1 MNLIVITK
9 YFRDI
14 WAKERGLTLVS
25 KVVLLIQIS
34 KYTCTSNCIQC
45 YRFDIQSTSIK
56 LFCHSIQSAMFLV
69 PSSMK
74 RIQMISEGYFFQN
87 LVHHC
92 DFQILHCDSIRQLLF
107 SSFFEYRYT
116 RRNKYTFGYMTR
128 QTKVDD
134 DSHAKVFHFWLLSN
148 RKCNWILEGKN

>member
-1 MNLIVITK
+1 
-9 YFRDI
+9 
-14 WAKERGLTLVS
+14 
-25 KVVLLIQIS
+25 
-34 KYTCTSNCIQC
+34 
-45 YRFDIQSTSIK
+45 
-56 LFCHSIQSAMFLV
+56 MFLM
-69 PSSMK
+69 SSPMK
-74 RIQMISEGYFFQN
+74 RIQVILEGYFFQN

-148 RKCNWILEGKN
+148 RKCNWFVEGGGFSRQELVSRVKIDEILRWTHVSNKALVMNHFKEQRKTQLHLS